1 MQNENPTNPEIKK
14 NKNVIIYV
22 LSAVVVVAVV
32 LLYLLGG
39 TGSHYDKGNNFL
51 REKKFNEA
59 VSEFQKVGT
68 SDKNFSL
75 AQSKINYI
83 NGLNAFND
91 KLFPQA
97 LVYLSKVNSDDEY
110 YHDSQLMI
118 QKINEPTNQND
129 LQSQIDSLKR
139 KKDTVI
145 VKHEIE
151 TKEKGKKTETL
162 TDQEISKRYVQK
174 LEGIISKFEA
184 GYQSAAVAPVPA
196 KKEYLSNMESTKKQF
211 INQPYEPKE
220 KDAEINLLKTDISI
234 WMDKRI
240 AFINQLI
247 AENSIGVNT
256 DIARR
261 LKEEGDKTYSV
272 ERTQYFKVKKIY
284 P

>member
-1 MQNENPTNPEIKK
+1 MQNENQTNPEIKK
-14 NKNVIIYV
+14 NKNVIIYI
-22 LSAVVVVAVV
+22 LSAVVIAAVV
-32 LLYLLGG
+32 LFLLL
-39 TGSHYDKGNNFL
+39 TGKGSRYDKGNEFL
-51 REKKFNEA
+51 RDKKYNEA
-59 VSEFQKVGT
+59 ISEFQKVGT
-68 SDKNFSL
+68 GDKNFPL

-83 NGLNAFND
+83 NGLNAYND
-91 KLFPQA
+91 GLFPQA
-97 LVYLSKVNSDDEY
+97 LVFLSKVNTDDEY

-118 QKINEPTNQND
+118 QKINEPTTQNN

-145 VKHEIE
+145 VKREIE

-174 LEGIISKFEA
+174 LDGIISKFEA
-184 GYQSAAVAPVPA
+184 EYQSAAGASVASKRDYV
-196 KKEYLSNMESTKKQF
+196 SNMESTRKQF
-211 INQPYEPKE
+211 MNQAYDAKE
-220 KDAEINLLKTDISI
+220 KDAEINLLKTDISN

-247 AENSIGVNT
+247 AENSIGVNS

-261 LKEEGDKTYSV
+261 LKEEGDKNYSV
-272 ERTQYFKVKKIY
+272 ERAQYFKVKKIY